1 MAHANLTSANLSS
14 ANLITVYL
22 MYAKLKNANLA
33 DSVVYS
39 VDDDPG
45 FRDVDPPAKQAIR
58 VRA

>member
-1 MAHANLTSANLSS
+1 
-14 ANLITVYL
+14 
-22 MYAKLKNANLA
+22 LKNANLA

>member
-1 MAHANLTSANLSS
+1 MNPFG
-14 ANLITVYL
+14 IPII
-22 MYAKLKNANLA
+22 LKI
-33 DSVVYS
+33 VYS